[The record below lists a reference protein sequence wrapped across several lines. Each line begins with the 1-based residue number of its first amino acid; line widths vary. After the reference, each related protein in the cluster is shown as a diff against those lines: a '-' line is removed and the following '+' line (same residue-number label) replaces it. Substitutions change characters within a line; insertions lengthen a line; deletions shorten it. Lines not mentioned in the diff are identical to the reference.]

1 MAEENKD
8 QERTEE
14 ATPKKREKAREEG
27 RVAKSRELASVAV
40 LGASLLYFYFGAS
53 GLITRITDMM
63 KAHFIRA
70 GSMTLTIDSIQPF
83 AVDMVF
89 QTFVI
94 LAPFLVMIIVASL
107 AANLLQVG
115 FTFSAKSI
123 APKFSKIDPL
133 KGFKR
138 MFSLQSLAELV
149 KSILKIAIIT
159 IVAWLTV
166 RSEIASTLPL
176 MAHEVGDIMIYIS
189 KVSFRI
195 LSMTCWVLVALAMM
209 DYAYQKWEHERS
221 LKMTKQEIRDENKQT
236 EGDPLIKG
244 RIRRLQ
250 RETARKRM
258 MAAVPKADVVIT
270 NPQHLAVALS
280 YAPEKMNAPIV
291 VAKGADFLAA
301 KIREIA
307 ADHHVPVIENKPV
320 AQLLYRMVQVD
331 HAIPEALYKAV
342 AEILAL
348 VYSLR
353 TNGNQNR
360 S

>member
-14 ATPKKREKAREEG
+14 ATPKKREKAREDG
-27 RVAKSRELASVAV
+27 QVAKSRELASVAV

-53 GLITRITDMM
+53 GLMTSIMDMM
-63 KAHFIRA
+63 KSHFVRS
-70 GSMTLTIDSIQPF
+70 GSTTLTIDSIQPF
-83 AVDMVF
+83 AIDMVF
-89 QTFVI
+89 QAFVI
-94 LAPFLVMIIVASL
+94 LAPFLILIIIASL

-115 FTFSAKSI
+115 FMFSPKAI

-133 KGFKR
+133 KGLKR
-138 MFSLQSLAELV
+138 MFSLRSLAELV
-149 KSILKIAIIT
+149 KSILKIAVIT
-159 IVAWLTV
+159 TVAWFTV

-176 MAHEVGDIMIYIS
+176 TEQDVGDILFYIS
-189 KVSFRI
+189 RVSFKI
-195 LSMTCWVLVALAMM
+195 LAMTCWVLMVLAVL

-221 LKMTKQEIRDENKQT
+221 LKMTKQEVRDENKQT

-270 NPQHLAVALS
+270 NPQHLAVALH
-280 YAPEKMNAPIV
+280 YAPEKMDAPVV

-307 ADHHVPVIENKPV
+307 AAHHVPVIENKPM
-320 AQLLYRMVQVD
+320 AQLLYRMVKVD

-353 TNGNQNR
+353 KNGTQNR

>member
-1 MAEENKD
+1 MAEEKND
-8 QERTEE
+8 QERSEE

-27 RVAKSRELASVAV
+27 QVAKSRELASVAV

-53 GLITRITDMM
+53 GLMTRIMDMM
-63 KAHFIRA
+63 KSHFVRS
-70 GSMTLTIDSIQPF
+70 GSTTLTIDSIQPL
-83 AVDMVF
+83 AMDMIL

-115 FTFSAKSI
+115 FMFTPKAL
-123 APKFSKIDPL
+123 APKLSKIDPL
-133 KGFKR
+133 TGFKR

-159 IVAWLTV
+159 LVAWLTV
-166 RSEIASTLPL
+166 RSEIMSTLPL
-176 MAHEVGDIMIYIS
+176 MDQEVGDILIYIS
-189 KVSFRI
+189 RVSFKI
-195 LSMTCWVLVALAMM
+195 LSMTCWVLVALAIL
-209 DYAYQKWEHERS
+209 DYAYQKWEHERNI
-221 LKMTKQEIRDENKQT
+221 KMSKQEVRDENKQT

-250 RETARKRM
+250 REMARKRM

-270 NPQHLAVALS
+270 NPEHLAVALH
-280 YAPEKMNAPIV
+280 YAPEKMDAPVV
-291 VAKGADFLAA
+291 VAKGAGFLAA

-307 ADHHVPVIENKPV
+307 AAHHVPVIENKPV

-331 HAIPEALYKAV
+331 HAIPEAMYKAI

-353 TNGNQNR
+353 KNG
-360 S
+360 